1 MFLCCFDGLMRTW
14 WSFRKRGLG
23 GVRVFEDG
31 AVNSILRTRS
41 SDEPM
46 LDAKVS
52 CS

>member
-1 MFLCCFDGLMRTW
+1 VEFSKEGLR
-14 WSFRKRGLG
+14 

-46 LDAKVS
+46 LDVKVS
-52 CS
+52 RF